1 MGKVS
6 LKSRNLN
13 RFKKVYPYTRAAPRF
28 VYYTNEEFVLESA
41 VLSFSGSDTVT
52 YTFINSYDA
61 APSVVATALSDAFNV
76 SVISVTTLAAVIKAS
91 IPNESS
97 VSIVVVAT

>member
-1 MGKVS
+1 
-6 LKSRNLN
+6 
-13 RFKKVYPYTRAAPRF
+13 
-28 VYYTNEEFVLESA
+28 
-41 VLSFSGSDTVT
+41 
-52 YTFINSYDA
+52 
-61 APSVVATALSDAFNV
+61 LSDAFNV